1 MLEAARLALG
11 VTPQLIA
18 RTRVTER
25 TAVLDKL
32 LPALIQMCE
41 GFPGLLPGAS
51 SVLIRLART
60 VSAAK
65 TRNYGLVGEKE
76 LLRQS
81 QLVETA
87 FSRLVSDVALRQQLL
102 V

>member
-32 LPALIQMCE
+32 LPALIQVCWRSE
-41 GFPGLLPGAS
+41 ASVAGAGGVGRTGRLTPALALP
-51 SVLIRLART
+51 
-60 VSAAK
+60 
-65 TRNYGLVGEKE
+65 
-76 LLRQS
+76 
-81 QLVETA
+81 
-87 FSRLVSDVALRQQLL
+87 SDVRGLSGTLAGRKQRPHPGKAWTGVRSETKAQA
-102 V
+102 VP